1 MKFSPTQMLP
11 VIEKKFSGIA
21 PAIKRFYVQYIVP
34 SNRSMG
40 IRLLKVLPNSSEV
53 ELQLKHRRRNM
64 NVSGSVNG
72 GVLMAFAECVHG
84 VAVLWQFSPA
94 NYKMVTLHSKMKY
107 LVPGYGTLF
116 TRFKLSEIT
125 MADID
130 NELVSTGACNIEL
143 SSTVTDSND
152 KLIAILTNEY
162 QITRRS

>member
-1 MKFSPTQMLP
+1 MKISPAQMLP
-11 VIEKKFSGIA
+11 VIENKFPGIA
-21 PAIKRFYVQYIVP
+21 PAVKRFYVQYIVP

-40 IRLLKVLPNSSEV
+40 IHLLKVLPDSGEV
-53 ELQLKHRRRNM
+53 ELQLKQRRRNL

-94 NYKMVTLHSKMKY
+94 NYKMVTLHSRMKY
-107 LVPGYGTLF
+107 LAPGYGTLF

-130 NELVSTGACNIEL
+130 NELAGAGICNIEL
-143 SSTVTDSND
+143 SSTVADSND